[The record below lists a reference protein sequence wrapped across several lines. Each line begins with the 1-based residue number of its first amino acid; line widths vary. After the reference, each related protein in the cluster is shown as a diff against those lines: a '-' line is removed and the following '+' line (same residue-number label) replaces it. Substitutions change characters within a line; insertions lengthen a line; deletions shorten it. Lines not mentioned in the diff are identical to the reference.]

1 MNSIESLTRILGL
14 AFVSGINLYATVLM
28 IGLGIRY
35 HWVEGL
41 PSDLTVLA
49 HPAVLIVAAVL
60 YALEFLAD
68 KIPVV
73 STFWDLIHTFVRPV
87 GGALLALAALKGVH
101 IGAPLQIVAL
111 LLGGTIAL
119 GAHSTKMGVRLLGHA
134 APNPILHAGVSMLED
149 VSVVGLLVLVYT
161 HPLVALIV
169 LAILIGLTA
178 LIGPLAFRVLYF
190 AARAVWG
197 RLMSWNSPL
206 ATLPPWVSQ
215 SVATVPAQAYFC
227 FARSIPGV
235 PRMHKGYLIDSPL
248 GLSFVWKGWFGVK
261 TARLEGNLT
270 APVSRG
276 WMVDLLRL
284 SGART
289 IYVTKDQRL
298 PFQTKSP
305 DSAIIVG

>member
-28 IGLGIRY
+28 VGLGIRY

-41 PSDLTVLA
+41 PPDLAVLA

-73 STFWDLIHTFVRPV
+73 STIWDLIHTFVRPV
-87 GGALLALAALKGVH
+87 GGALLALAAVKGVH
-101 IGAPLQIVAL
+101 IGAPVETVAL

-134 APNPILHAGVSMLED
+134 APHPVLHAGVSVLED

-161 HPLVALIV
+161 HPLIALIV

-190 AARAVWG
+190 AARATWG
-197 RLMSWNSPL
+197 RLMSWNSPS
-206 ATLPPWVSQ
+206 ATLPIWMPE
-215 SVATVPAQAYFC
+215 SVATAPVQAYFC

-235 PRMHKGYLIDSPL
+235 PRMHKGYLIDSPQ
-248 GLSFVWKGWFGVK
+248 GLCFVWKGWFGVK
-261 TARLEGNLT
+261 TARLEGNL
-270 APVSRG
+270 ASPLSRG
-276 WMVDLLRL
+276 WMVDVLRL

-298 PFQTKSP
+298 PFQTKSR